1 MSKLAAISKHHLS
14 PNLGPASYYIY
25 LNYSMSWWFCWYS
38 TLVCVLF
45 DDWFVSFFTVS
56 GEAVRLKP
64 SHKRS
69 SESGT

>member
-1 MSKLAAISKHHLS
+1 MGIVNVIYTFISS
-14 PNLGPASYYIY
+14 PRIID
-25 LNYSMSWWFCWYS
+25 
-38 TLVCVLF
+38 LVLLTIVCHGGFVGTVH
-45 DDWFVSFFTVS
+45 WCVSFLMIRNFSFTVS